1 MNKRIERRSWY
12 FTSFL
17 VLCVLLIKN
26 FGMTTWTAN
35 TLKYAELAAGD
46 AMPVYVELTVA
57 KGEQFEGANV
67 ASKKRGRSVQLSA

>member
-1 MNKRIERRSWY
+1 
-12 FTSFL
+12 
-17 VLCVLLIKN
+17 
-26 FGMTTWTAN
+26 MTTWTAN